1 MQLVLALV
9 VTTGAVNTAYSS
21 SESIVLPKL
30 NVARAV
36 EGLMKKQGLEGSEL
50 QFGKGYE
57 LELEHMLDKRLE
69 LIASSDKVA
78 RILITESVGSLRM

>member
-9 VTTGAVNTAYSS
+9 VTTGAVNTACSS
-21 SESIVLPKL
+21 SESAVLPEL

-36 EGLMKKQGLEGSEL
+36 EGLMTKQGLEGSESE
-50 QFGKGYE
+50 FGKGCI
-57 LELEHMLDKRLE
+57 ELEHMLDKRLE